1 MLCCL
6 PLPKNGGRA
15 SEAPGSERIVGTGVV
30 DTRMILEQRWEN
42 YFRTAPS
49 VDESPSASLCGL
61 SQTAMEAASY
71 LPFFRYSTGSV
82 ARKLLFGSKLR
93 DSLGYI
99 SAGPARDLD
108 LGTNSPSAPS
118 ASLTAS
124 LVGVAEMIG
133 LVSVDVTATKNWH
146 FSDSCFHWPHM
157 DMAPKKRTSIGS
169 LGLSTEENK

>member
-1 MLCCL
+1 MY
-6 PLPKNGGRA
+6 GWGA
-15 SEAPGSERIVGTGVV
+15 WSEG
-30 DTRMILEQRWEN
+30 
-42 YFRTAPS
+42 
-49 VDESPSASLCGL
+49 
-61 SQTAMEAASY
+61 
-71 LPFFRYSTGSV
+71 YSTGSV

-133 LVSVDVTATKNWH
+133 LVSVDVTATKVCDLQNH
-146 FSDSCFHWPHM
+146 HYTP
-157 DMAPKKRTSIGS
+157 
-169 LGLSTEENK
+169 LLSF